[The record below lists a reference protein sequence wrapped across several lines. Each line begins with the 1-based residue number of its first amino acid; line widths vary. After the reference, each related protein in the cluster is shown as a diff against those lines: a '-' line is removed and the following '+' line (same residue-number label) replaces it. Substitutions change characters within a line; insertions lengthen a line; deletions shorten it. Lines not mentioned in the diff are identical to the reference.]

1 MLTKTQQKLV
11 TELVHSKK
19 ARRESG
25 LFLIEGAKFVRDAKR
40 FLQFSF
46 TDKDVANFRD
56 LISTETP
63 QSVAGVAKI
72 PDWTLKDVLQ
82 KKVVVVLDGL
92 QDPGNVGT
100 ILRACLA
107 FNASLILVEAADP
120 TNPKA
125 VRASAAAILQT
136 PWIEIS
142 RMDAAEELKRLERD
156 IYRLELRE
164 GALSMK
170 EINAD
175 KPMIL
180 IAGNEGKGITLRIEG
195 QSVAIPQSESLESL
209 NVATAVSIAL
219 YELAF

>member
-1 MLTKTQQKLV
+1 MLSKTQQKLV

-25 LFLIEGAKFVRDAKR
+25 LFLIEGAKFVRDAKQH
-40 FLQFSF
+40 LQFSF
-46 TDKDVANFRD
+46 TDKDVQNFRD

-82 KKVVVVLDGL
+82 KKVIVVLDGL

-107 FNASLILVEAADP
+107 FNASLILIEAADP

-136 PWIEIS
+136 PWIEIG
-142 RMDAAEELKRLERD
+142 RLDAEKALEDIGRS
-156 IYRLELRE
+156 IYRLELRP
-164 GALSMK
+164 GAISIKDVK
-170 EINAD
+170 EESLV
-175 KPMIL
+175 L
-180 IAGNEGKGITLRIEG
+180 IAGNEGKGIKLSIAG
-195 QSVAIPQSESLESL
+195 QSVAIPQSEALESL